1 MSANKKQNATET
13 TTLIVAIMGG
23 RGAKSTA
30 VNFTLVD
37 GVRPWAWI
45 PNEIVTKQIAMLDA
59 NGKQA
64 LDKSG
69 NPIFKD
75 QIRAGVTLEVTEVV
89 ALGDIQTTY
98 TSDGIEYELKDPK
111 QQLIVG
117 GQMSVTQPQFVAVSK
132 LTVV

>member
-1 MSANKKQNATET
+1 MSVNKKQKATET
-13 TTLIVAIMGG
+13 TTLIVAGIGG

-30 VNFTLVD
+30 VNYTLVD
-37 GVRPWAWI
+37 GVRPWSWI
-45 PNEIVTKQIAMLDA
+45 PNEFVTKQIAMLDA

-69 NPIFKD
+69 NAIFKD

-89 ALGDIQTTY
+89 ALGGLQTTY
-98 TSDGIEYELKDPK
+98 ASDGIEYELKDPK
-111 QQLIVG
+111 QQLILG
-117 GQMSVTQPQFVAVSK
+117 GQMNIIQPEFVAVSK